1 MEFRILGP
9 LEVLGDG
16 RALPLGGTKQRSALA
31 LLLLARNQVVSRSRL
46 IDGLWGES
54 PPPSAGPSLDTYIS
68 RLRRALQANG
78 AGGRIVTQAPGY
90 LLRVEPGELDLD
102 RFQELL
108 DRAGAERG
116 AGNSEGAAAH
126 VRSALELFR
135 GEPLEDLVDA
145 PFAHA
150 EIGWLEELRLEALE
164 QRLEADLAGGRH
176 AEVVGELQSLVAR
189 HPLREV
195 LWGDLMLALY
205 RSGRQGEALAAFD
218 RARRT
223 LADELGVEPGGTL
236 SELHRRM
243 LDQDPTLAPPESR
256 RGPMGASGRAGGRRF
271 ALRTLAIA
279 GAVLLALA
287 AALTVALVVNGGDAP
302 DAAASEYAPGTVL
315 VDLKSGRRIDTI
327 PHSALSISAYP
338 RFAGGR
344 FWVNNFDPGSYV
356 QIDPRRGR
364 MLKTITAPPW
374 DPQVHADSVTET
386 PFAVEGSRLWTSS
399 ADDLVKVDVESGRQI
414 ARYRLDDYAGGGS
427 GLAEGVAVGAG
438 SVWVSRD
445 VAGGQVLRLDPA
457 TGRVEG
463 RWHGVAPHN
472 QIAFGEGSL
481 WLTDDRGVARINAGT
496 GALTFTSGLRGTAHV
511 VAGAGFGWA
520 TDPSKG
526 LVHQI
531 DRAGRVVRSHQAGLG
546 ARFLSY
552 SGGTVWVG
560 SQDEGTVTGIDAAT
574 GETQQYRFGRQ
585 LRTIATGGG
594 VLLVDLERDAPIEER
609 IAALDGRVARLF
621 AHTGQLGQG
630 DEPALDED
638 RGAYQVWYATCAKLM
653 NYSGGG
659 AGELRPE
666 VAAAMPSESPDGR
679 TYTFMVRPGYRFS
692 PPSGQPVTAETFR
705 YSIERALSPK
715 LTQSPQFPTQ
725 DPPGPRAISD
735 IAGERA
741 FRTGTADHISG
752 LRAHGPMLEITL
764 TKASPDFLARL
775 SLPYFCPVPVGTPF
789 VAGAPV
795 RDNGV
800 VGGGSISSAGPYFIA
815 EYSNEQYVILRR
827 NPHYGG
833 ERPQHLDAIAL
844 REGVAPSAAFERI
857 AAGDWDGTTN
867 LEDPALE
874 PGGLLAERW
883 GLGSAAAGGGD
894 QRAFITPEAA
904 NRLIAFNSLRGV
916 FQDPDVRRAAALAL
930 DRRALARAWG
940 VVAADQLLSPALPA
954 YRDRRLFPFD
964 PSPGRARAL
973 MRGHA
978 GSAVMPV
985 PAGCDRCR
993 EAAQVVRANLAVIGI
1008 RVDLERVLDAD
1019 TALRSSE
1026 RFDLMDLETGI
1037 LYPDSAS
1044 YLASLADEMPAD
1056 WMPAASR
1063 EAVGQVAAIEGSRR
1077 QPAAATLANR
1087 LVTRDIALAAYGNP
1101 GVAQFAGPRI
1111 GCRRFSSFGYGLD
1124 LAAMCL
1130 RG

>member
-302 DAAASEYAPGTVL
+302 DAAASELCARNGARGPEERSPDRHHPPQRPF
-315 VDLKSGRRIDTI
+315 DLRL
-327 PHSALSISAYP
+327 SAL
-338 RFAGGR
+338 
-344 FWVNNFDPGSYV
+344 
-356 QIDPRRGR
+356 RRGTLLGQQLR
-364 MLKTITAPPW
+364 PRLVRADRPQTRADAQDHHRSPW

-481 WLTDDRGVARINAGT
+481 WLTDDRGVARIDAGT

-638 RGAYQVWYATCAKLM
+638 RGAYQVWYATCAKLL

-741 FRTGTADHISG
+741 FRTGAADHISG
-752 LRAHGPMLEITL
+752 LRAPR
-764 TKASPDFLARL
+764 ADAR
-775 SLPYFCPVPVGTPF
+775 
-789 VAGAPV
+789 
-795 RDNGV
+795 DH
-800 VGGGSISSAGPYFIA
+800 
-815 EYSNEQYVILRR
+815 
-827 NPHYGG
+827 PH
-833 ERPQHLDAIAL
+833 
-844 REGVAPSAAFERI
+844 EGVA
-857 AAGDWDGTTN
+857 
-867 LEDPALE
+867 
-874 PGGLLAERW
+874 GLPR
-883 GLGSAAAGGGD
+883 
-894 QRAFITPEAA
+894 
-904 NRLIAFNSLRGV
+904 
-916 FQDPDVRRAAALAL
+916 AALAAVL
-930 DRRALARAWG
+930 LPGARRNALRGRRAG
-940 VVAADQLLSPALPA
+940 
-954 YRDRRLFPFD
+954 
-964 PSPGRARAL
+964 
-973 MRGHA
+973 
-978 GSAVMPV
+978 
-985 PAGCDRCR
+985 
-993 EAAQVVRANLAVIGI
+993 
-1008 RVDLERVLDAD
+1008 
-1019 TALRSSE
+1019 
-1026 RFDLMDLETGI
+1026 TG
-1037 LYPDSAS
+1037 
-1044 YLASLADEMPAD
+1044 
-1056 WMPAASR
+1056 
-1063 EAVGQVAAIEGSRR
+1063 
-1077 QPAAATLANR
+1077 
-1087 LVTRDIALAAYGNP
+1087 
-1101 GVAQFAGPRI
+1101 
-1111 GCRRFSSFGYGLD
+1111 
-1124 LAAMCL
+1124 
-1130 RG
+1130 